1 MLRYVAL
8 RLLDAVPTVLLV
20 LTLIFFALRILP
32 GDPAQVALGEFA
44 TPEQIAALHARM
56 GLDAPLPL
64 QYLSFLGQVAT
75 FRFGTSFVSSE
86 PVAGTLADNLP
97 YTVEL
102 AVLATVFG
110 LLMGLPL
117 GVASARRRGRG
128 VDFGARVFALLGY
141 AVPDFYLG
149 ALLLIWFALD
159 AGLFP
164 INGGGD
170 GFVDRMY
177 HLVLPALALGVIK
190 AAFMSRLTRGA
201 LLETLGRDYVR
212 TARAKGAREGRVVYR
227 HALRNALLP
236 VANGL
241 ALSLLSTLSGA
252 VAIELVFNRPGLGT
266 MLLEAVD
273 TRDYPVVQAGLVV
286 FALFVVGVNLLADL
300 LNIVID
306 PRIRAR
312 A

>member
-1 MLRYVAL
+1 MLRIVAA
-8 RLLDAVPTVLLV
+8 RILDAVPTVLLV
-20 LTLIFFALRILP
+20 LTLVFFALRVLP
-32 GDPAQVALGEFA
+32 GDPARLALGEFA

-56 GLDAPLPL
+56 GLDAPLWR
-64 QYLSFLGQVAT
+64 QYLTFLGQVAT
-75 FRFGTSFVSSE
+75 FQFGTSFVSSE
-86 PVAGTLADNLP
+86 PVAGMLAQNLP
-97 YTVEL
+97 FTIEL
-102 AVLATVFG
+102 TLLATIFG
-110 LLMGLPL
+110 LAMGLPL
-117 GVASARRRGRG
+117 GVASARRRGRS
-128 VDFGARVFALLGY
+128 VDYGARVFALLGY
-141 AVPDFYLG
+141 AIPDFYLG
-149 ALLLIWFALD
+149 ALLLIWFSLD
-159 AGLFP
+159 LGLFP
-164 INGGGD
+164 INGGGS
-170 GFVDRMY
+170 GILDRLY

-212 TARAKGAREGRVVYR
+212 TARAKGAREPRVVYR

-236 VANGL
+236 VSNGL

-252 VAIELVFNRPGLGT
+252 VAIELIFNRPGLGT
-266 MLLEAVD
+266 MLVEAVN